1 MNRIKQKFQ
10 ELKSKGESGLVGFVT
25 AGDPDMQTSLSLIQ
39 KMCEAGM
46 DLLELGIPFSD
57 PTSDGPVI
65 QRSSLRALQ
74 KGMTLAKALEMTAAI
89 RQTTAIPIILFS
101 YYNPILAYGLERFY
115 QDGLKVGADGLLV
128 VDLPPEES
136 PEMTDTWPGDE
147 LALIRL
153 VAPTTPQARMQ
164 TIAEGASGF
173 LYLVSKTGVT
183 GSAGLDTGAIAGH
196 ARNLRALTHLPICV
210 GFGISTPEDVAAV
223 ARVADGV
230 VIGSAFERLI
240 EENLPDPDLPARVGR
255 KAAQYKAATITPDK

>member
-1 MNRIKQKFQ
+1 
-10 ELKSKGESGLVGFVT
+10 
-25 AGDPDMQTSLSLIQ
+25 
-39 KMCEAGM
+39 
-46 DLLELGIPFSD
+46 
-57 PTSDGPVI
+57 
-65 QRSSLRALQ
+65 
-74 KGMTLAKALEMTAAI
+74 MTLAKALEMTAAI

-115 QDGLKVGADGLLV
+115 RDGLKVGADGLLV

-240 EENLPDPDLPARVGR
+240 EENLHDPDLPARVGR